1 MTKQNGLGSALYIGG
16 YDLSGD
22 IQAIDN
28 INGGPAALDV
38 TGLNKYAHERIGGL
52 RDGSLSA
59 TSFFNPGTAQAH
71 PVLSALPTTDIAV
84 GFMVGTVLGN
94 EAVCEI
100 GKEIGY
106 DPKRGAD
113 GSLTFKVDTLSNGYG
128 VEWGRQL
135 TAGIRTDTSAT
146 NGTGVDFT
154 ASTAF
159 GAQAYLQVFTFAGT
173 DVTIKIQ
180 DSADNASWADLASA
194 AFTTVSAARVT
205 QRLATGRTDTTRRYL
220 RAVTTTAS
228 GFTSVNFS
236 VVVVKNKTAVAF

>member
-1 MTKQNGLGSALYIGG
+1 MTKQNGLGSALLVGG

-22 IQAIDN
+22 ISALDN

-38 TGLNKYAHERIGGL
+38 TAINKYAHERIGGL
-52 RDGSLSA
+52 RDGKLAA
-59 TSFFNPGTAQAH
+59 TSFFNPATAQAH
-71 PVLSALPTTDIAV
+71 PVFSALPTTDVQV

-100 GKEIGY
+100 AKQVGY
-106 DPKRGAD
+106 DPTRGAD
-113 GSLTFKVDTLSNGYG
+113 GSLTAKVETVSNGYG
-128 VEWGRQL
+128 IEWGRQL

-159 GAQAYLQVFTFAGT
+159 GCQAYLQVTAFSGT
-173 DVTIKIQ
+173 DVTVKLQ

-194 AFTTVSAARVT
+194 AFTATTAARTT
-205 QRLATGRTDTTRRYL
+205 QRLQTGRTDTTRRYL
-220 RAVTTTAS
+220 RAVTTTS
-228 GFTSVNFS
+228 GGFTSVSFS